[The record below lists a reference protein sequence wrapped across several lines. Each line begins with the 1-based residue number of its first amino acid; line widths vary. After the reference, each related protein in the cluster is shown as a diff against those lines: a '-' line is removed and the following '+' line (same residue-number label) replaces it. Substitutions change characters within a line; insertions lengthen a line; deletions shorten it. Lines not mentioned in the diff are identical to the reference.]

1 MLYVCYRCEHIVTGP
16 LVGGVALPCLRAI
29 GDTSSLPQ
37 LLEVLRVVQLVACRP
52 APGFCTDPSSP
63 LASSLERVGNSCFEL
78 WLHPPAAEL
87 VLQHKAK
94 TLLLLTRGMCI
105 LGAIGEAVV
114 TEWSVTGVCTQH
126 GGLHQVAA
134 CGSSLVLVLCRWPQG
149 CAW

>member
-16 LVGGVALPCLRAI
+16 LVGEVALPFLGAI

-37 LLEVLRVVQLVACRP
+37 LLEVLCVVQLVACRP

-63 LASSLERVGNSCFEL
+63 LASSLERMVNSCFEL

-87 VLQHKAK
+87 VLQCKAT
-94 TLLLLTRGMCI
+94 TLLLLTGGMCI
-105 LGAIGEAVV
+105 LGETGRSVV
-114 TEWSVTGVCTQH
+114 TQWSVTGVCTQL

-134 CGSSLVLVLCRWPQG
+134 CGSSLVLVLCGWS
-149 CAW
+149 